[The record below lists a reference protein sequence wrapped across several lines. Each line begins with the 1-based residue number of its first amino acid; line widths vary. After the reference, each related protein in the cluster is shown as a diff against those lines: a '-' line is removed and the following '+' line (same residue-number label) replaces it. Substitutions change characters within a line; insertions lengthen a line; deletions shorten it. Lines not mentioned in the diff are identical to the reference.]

1 MDIHFETDPI
11 EPEIEKWVKNHSFSE
26 KNTKNT
32 FRNDGIHFTIKY
44 ILTITKMEVSGMENK
59 PNHYDGSVQ
68 AVNGNQDLLSE
79 NETLI
84 VTDEMRK
91 NIAANPYVLHNEE

>member
-1 MDIHFETDPI
+1 
-11 EPEIEKWVKNHSFSE
+11 
-26 KNTKNT
+26 
-32 FRNDGIHFTIKY
+32 
-44 ILTITKMEVSGMENK
+44 MEVNGMENK

-68 AVNGNQDLLSE
+68 AVNGIEDSLTG

-91 NIAANPYVLHNEE
+91 NIGANPFVLHNEE